1 MSGSEIAYFSLTAQ
15 QIDEIESDYKQ
26 QQIRHVMSKPE
37 KLLATILIANNL
49 VNVMIV
55 VLSSFTMTQI
65 FTFNSAVLSFLVQTV
80 ILTFLILLFGEII
93 PKLYANNYNVRFAV
107 MAANPLSAIQKLFNP
122 LSSVMERSTF
132 IVNKIVTKHADDI
145 SMDDLSK
152 ALEISDVQTS
162 DEKELLEGILSF
174 GGKEVSEIMRPR
186 IDVVD
191 LDYSTPFSE
200 VVKTV
205 IDSGYSRI
213 PVFEE
218 TPDNVKGIL
227 YAKDLLPYI
236 GKQSDNFNWQRLL
249 REPFYVP
256 ESRMIDDLLEDFRRK
271 SVHFAIV
278 VDEYG
283 CTQGIATLEDVLEEI
298 VGEIDDEYDTEEKFY
313 TKISENTYVF
323 DGKTLLGDFY
333 RVTGIEE
340 DEFGAV
346 GALLILTLGDGAG
359 RFHRLIVVA
368 QVSLLGAAVERVFAQ
383 NAVAGLVF
391 KLRVGDQ
398 GRVFAV
404 GELLRELLQINIGL
418 LA

>member
-1 MSGSEIAYFSLTAQ
+1 MDIDPLTCIFTLADVVDAAATPLFVINHPTPGSLIAGCVAVLGLLMSAFMSGSEIAYFSLTEQ
-15 QIDEIESDYKQ
+15 QIDEIESDDKQ
-26 QQIRHVMSKPE
+26 QQIRHLLSNPE

-55 VLSSFTMTQI
+55 VLSSFTMSQI

-249 REPFYVP
+249 RVQDYLVQSVQAVYRQPARGLPPQERAFCYRGRRIRLH
-256 ESRMIDDLLEDFRRK
+256 SR
-271 SVHFAIV
+271 H
-278 VDEYG
+278 
-283 CTQGIATLEDVLEEI
+283 C
-298 VGEIDDEYDTEEKFY
+298 
-313 TKISENTYVF
+313 
-323 DGKTLLGDFY
+323 
-333 RVTGIEE
+333 
-340 DEFGAV
+340 
-346 GALLILTLGDGAG
+346 
-359 RFHRLIVVA
+359 HP
-368 QVSLLGAAVERVFAQ
+368 
-383 NAVAGLVF
+383 
-391 KLRVGDQ
+391 
-398 GRVFAV
+398 
-404 GELLRELLQINIGL
+404 
-418 LA
+418 